1 MIRRRAGLARLAELE
16 RRYDALPE
24 WARRKKLTEIERLE
38 RKVAAMA
45 RLMRENDR
53 AIADNLE
60 RMQRLRER
68 YERNRVEFAEALGA
82 DRAALQLLRAARTD
96 EMP

>member
-1 MIRRRAGLARLAELE
+1 MIRRRAGLSRLAELE

-24 WARRKKLTEIERLE
+24 WARREKLTEIERLE
-38 RKVAAMA
+38 RKVAAME

-53 AIADNLE
+53 VIADNLE
-60 RMQRLRER
+60 RMRRLRAR
-68 YERNRVEFAEALGA
+68 YERNRVAFAAALEA
-82 DRAALQLLRAARTD
+82 DRAALRLLRAVHSD